1 MKQTKLQ
8 EHILKFI
15 CGELEATYKGNPL
28 KEGQVRL
35 VKFTQEDN
43 ENAKSK
49 NNDKVKDE
57 IEIPLKYLLI

>member
-15 CGELEATYKGNPL
+15 CGELEAIYKGNPL
-28 KEGQVRL
+28 KEGQVGL
-35 VKFTQEDN
+35 VKFTQDGT

-49 NNDKVKDE
+49 NNDKVKE
-57 IEIPLKYLLI
+57 GIEIPLKYLLI